1 MGLLRQSTNGTII
14 NVCHKARLRVELC
27 VYSLIISLKVFSSEW
42 EAFWKVWIL
51 QHLQVREI
59 RGLGSRL
66 CNNNLKAR
74 LHTVSTVA
82 EAVAAAT
89 ELLLKPIARIV
100 LPSKLVKARRLY
112 WCCEVCLLLVT
123 RAVCFDGG
131 TTLW

>member
-100 LPSKLVKARRLY
+100 LPSKLVKARRRY
-112 WCCEVCLLLVT
+112 W
-123 RAVCFDGG
+123 
-131 TTLW
+131 